1 MESAPK
7 RTSAGGGSAGD
18 RLSALP
24 DDLLHHV
31 LSLVLAQ
38 QDVQT
43 TVLSKRWPGL
53 WCSVPGIDLDIN
65 DFPDG
70 SMEER
75 WRKMRLVSATA
86 DRLPDVDRL
95 ILIAF
100 GGSSFRRATN
110 IFQFCNLSS
119 CHLKNLELVNVSLHR
134 SFTQTQQLR
143 SDCPVPWKICFLS
156 DVTISLIRV

>member
-7 RTSAGGGSAGD
+7 RTRTGGGSAGD

-43 TVLSKRWPGL
+43 TLLSK
-53 WCSVPGIDLDIN
+53 PGIHLDIN

-75 WRKMRLVSATA
+75 WRKMRLVSAKA
-86 DRLPDVDRL
+86 DRLPDVDRPM
-95 ILIAF
+95 LIAF